1 MAEDKLDKLE
11 EKKNELEEELEK
23 IQNEL
28 DSSLDK
34 VREDVSTSLSPTEII
49 KRHPLPVVGL
59 SVLIGFLAGSDRKK
73 SHSNDS
79 DGVSSLLLS
88 EIKRLITKKGISM
101 ATDYIEDILLDD
113 QERSSTDSDSVKK
126 D

>member
-1 MAEDKLDKLE
+1 MAKDKLDKM
-11 EKKNELEEELEK
+11 EKKKKELEEELQK

-28 DSSLDK
+28 DSSLGK
-34 VREDVSTSLSPTEII
+34 VRSDVSTSFSPTEII

-59 SVLIGFLAGSDRKK
+59 SVLVGFLAGNGGRKSD
-73 SHSNDS
+73 SS
-79 DGVSSLLLS
+79 DGVSSLLMS
-88 EIKRLITKKGISM
+88 EIKRLLTKKGIAM

-113 QERSSTDSDSVKK
+113 HHRHSESGDDSVKN

>member
-1 MAEDKLDKLE
+1 MAEEKLDKLE
-11 EKKNELEEELEK
+11 EKKKELEDELEK

-28 DSSLDK
+28 DSSLGR

-59 SVLIGFLAGSDRKK
+59 SVLVGFLAGSDRRK
-73 SHSNDS
+73 SGSSDS

-113 QERSSTDSDSVKK
+113 REHSASDSDSVKK